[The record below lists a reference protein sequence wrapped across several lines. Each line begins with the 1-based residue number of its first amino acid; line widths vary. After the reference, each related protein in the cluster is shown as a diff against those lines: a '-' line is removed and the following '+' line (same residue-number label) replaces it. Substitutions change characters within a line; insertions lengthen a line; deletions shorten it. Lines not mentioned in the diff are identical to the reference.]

1 MRYAHSRSRLVLLG
15 SLVLVLVG
23 SLGCNKERIQRL
35 ETRADSLRDS
45 IDALA
50 AQKKHL
56 AEESSTNQKRL
67 RSANELI
74 GEVLNRLSKIAERED
89 LVRENIQDVDAAPD
103 AVENLPTANEV
114 RSEMNTYLTSIASHI
129 RRTRRVIAALEQEV
143 SQKDSKIASLAG
155 TIDELERL
163 VEQREKSL
171 AELRTRVDTLTAQL
185 ARARDRNE
193 ELVAEN
199 EELELR
205 TETMSRAY
213 VTVADKDSLD
223 EAGILNDRFLL
234 PTRLR
239 SLNPDH
245 FTEVEVG
252 TTRIELPVDRNEVKI
267 FSAHR
272 HEPDLFEIRDDH
284 LEIRKPGEFWAIS
297 RFLIVEVDR

>member
-1 MRYAHSRSRLVLLG
+1 MRHVHRRSRLVLLG
-15 SLVLVLVG
+15 SLIFVLVG
-23 SLGCNKERIQRL
+23 SIGCNQERIQRL

-50 AQKKHL
+50 AQKTHL

-89 LVRENIQDVDAAPD
+89 LVRENIQDVDSAPD
-103 AVENLPTANEV
+103 AVENLPTPNEV
-114 RSEMNTYLTSIASHI
+114 RSEMNSYLTSIASHI

-143 SQKDSKIASLAG
+143 SQRDSKITSLAG

-163 VEQREKSL
+163 VEQREESL
-171 AELRTRVDTLTAQL
+171 AELRTRVDTLAAQL

-193 ELVAEN
+193 QLVAEN

-234 PTRLR
+234 PTKLR

-252 TTRIELPVDRNEVKI
+252 TSRIELPVERDEVKI

-284 LEIRKPGEFWAIS
+284 LQIQNPGEFWAIS